1 MKSLILVIALIASA
15 CCHAQ
20 EAPHEWTDVKGRK
33 LTGVLVAKDRKTAEI
48 MLSPGKHVKLN
59 LATLSKA
66 DQDYVEDTVVYP
78 PPEVRVSKAMT
89 TDKTQYSIDVSVAE
103 INNRSITVEVVWI
116 EMGDEKNEPVP
127 GHRESIRTTVDRSFH
142 FEAKMKRKY
151 LGFEVVL
158 RSPEGE
164 IVARQASARAYERF
178 VDPPR

>member
-1 MKSLILVIALIASA
+1 MKSLIFVIALCASA
-15 CCHAQ
+15 FCHAQ
-20 EAPHEWTDVKGRK
+20 EAPREWTDVKGRK

-59 LATLSKA
+59 IATLSKE
-66 DQDYVEDTVVYP
+66 DQRYVDDTVVYP
-78 PPEVRVSKAMT
+78 PPEVQVSKAKT
-89 TDKTQYSIDVSVAE
+89 LDKTQYSIDVTVSE

-116 EMGDEKNEPVP
+116 EMGEEKNEPAA
-127 GHRESIRTTVDRSFH
+127 GHRESIRTTVDRTFH

-158 RSPEGE
+158 RSAEGE

-178 VDPPR
+178 VDPPK